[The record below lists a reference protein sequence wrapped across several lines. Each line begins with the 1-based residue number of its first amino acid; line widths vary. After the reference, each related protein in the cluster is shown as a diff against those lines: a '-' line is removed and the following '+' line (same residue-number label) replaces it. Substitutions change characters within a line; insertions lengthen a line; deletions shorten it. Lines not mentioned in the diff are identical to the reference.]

1 MRGRGWEWE
10 GGSRG
15 HLKAE
20 AEMVLTAKGTL
31 ASMYTRD
38 SAGGTSS
45 PESRDN
51 ITEPWW
57 EIEDYEFRIPL
68 PENISENLAHGP
80 GPRHLGPESMGPI
93 SETGY

>member
-1 MRGRGWEWE
+1 M
-10 GGSRG
+10 GSRG
-15 HLKAE
+15 HQQAE
-20 AEMVLTAKGTL
+20 AEMMLTAKGTL

-45 PESRDN
+45 PEIRDH

-57 EIEDYEFRIPL
+57 ETEDYEFRISL

-80 GPRHLGPESMGPI
+80 GPRHLGSESMGPI